1 MTKPI
6 NNTINK
12 QQEKETNVNVNQKM
26 IEMMQT
32 IQQNIKELN
41 TTMSYLN
48 QRITKI
54 EKQVGIK
61 TPIQTNVSSNTEN
74 SGNKNQD
81 NTSQQLQTQ
90 STYGRSNNNENTN
103 VVRMGIVQPSW
114 HSKRVVKVAKSK
126 RL

>member
-1 MTKPI
+1 MTKPTY
-6 NNTINK
+6 NTINK

-41 TTMSYLN
+41 ITMSYLN

-54 EKQVGIK
+54 EKQVRIK

-74 SGNKNQD
+74 SGNKN
-81 NTSQQLQTQ
+81 
-90 STYGRSNNNENTN
+90 
-103 VVRMGIVQPSW
+103 
-114 HSKRVVKVAKSK
+114 
-126 RL
+126 

>member
-1 MTKPI
+1 MTKPTH
-6 NNTINK
+6 NTINK

-61 TPIQTNVSSNTEN
+61 TPIQINVSSNTEN
-74 SGNKNQD
+74 SGNKKN
-81 NTSQQLQTQ
+81 
-90 STYGRSNNNENTN
+90 
-103 VVRMGIVQPSW
+103 
-114 HSKRVVKVAKSK
+114 
-126 RL
+126 

>member
-1 MTKPI
+1 
-6 NNTINK
+6 
-12 QQEKETNVNVNQKM
+12 M

-74 SGNKNQD
+74 NGNKNQD

-90 STYGRSNNNENTN
+90 STYGRNNNNENTKH
-103 VVRMGIVQPSW
+103 IY
-114 HSKRVVKVAKSK
+114 KVHKSK
-126 RL
+126 GRLIAIDMKFRGHSDVRLINVYIESN

>member
-1 MTKPI
+1 MTKPT

-74 SGNKNQD
+74 NGNKNQD

-90 STYGRSNNNENTN
+90 STYGRNNNNENTN
-103 VVRMGIVQPSW
+103 V
-114 HSKRVVKVAKSK
+114 
-126 RL
+126 